1 VTVEDLMK
9 ERGQLVK
16 KGTLGEDGDL
26 EFWEDGSVTERN
38 ADSGEQ
44 LVKEAKDRKEEE
56 EEGKESWRENAPGS
70 TFKDR
75 KE

>member
-38 ADSGEQ
+38 ADSGDE
-44 LVKEAKDRKEEE
+44 LVKEAKDGKED
-56 EEGKESWRENAPGS
+56 EEGKESWRANAPGS
-70 TFKDR
+70 TFKNG